1 MMSESSRARGKWFNN
16 YYLSQKQTMTD
27 FVDCSAMDA
36 QDSKAERIWLIS
48 SLMSSA
54 STGSLY
60 KALAASYV
68 DA

>member
-1 MMSESSRARGKWFNN
+1 
-16 YYLSQKQTMTD
+16 MTD

-48 SLMSSA
+48 PLTSSA